1 MVFARKVWK
10 LLVAIKDGLVL
21 LLLLLFFGLLY
32 AALTMRPSPGEVHDG
47 ALLLT
52 LHGSVV
58 EEPARVDPLAFLT
71 SGDEAP
77 DKQYRARDLVRA
89 LDAAAGDA
97 RIKAVVFDLS
107 DFKGGGLVHMTEI
120 GAAVDRVRA
129 AHKPVLTYGVT
140 YDDDALMLAAHASEA
155 WINPLGGAYIL
166 GPGGQTQ
173 YFGALLEKLKVTV
186 HVFKV
191 GTYKDFVEPYIR
203 DSMSDPSREARKAV
217 LDALFG
223 AWRADVAKARPKAD
237 YNRAITDPAGWIA
250 AAGGVGAGAA
260 QRAGLVDKIGDRVQ
274 FGQSVAE
281 LAGKDS
287 ANDAPGAFA
296 HTNLKAWLA
305 ANAPSTSGKKIGVV
319 TIAGEIVDGK
329 AGPGTAG
336 GDRIADLLDS
346 TDTAKLSALVIR
358 VDSPG
363 GSVMA
368 SERIRTAIERIKA
381 RGIPVAVSMANVAA
395 SGGYWVSTPGA
406 RIFAEPGT
414 VTGSIGI
421 FALVPSFERTLA
433 DYGVK
438 SDGVRTTPLSGQP
451 DVLGGLTPEVEA
463 AGQAMIEAG
472 YRRFVGLVATSRGK
486 TPAQIDAIAQGRVWD
501 GGTARQLGLV
511 DQFGGLSDA
520 LGWAAQQA
528 KLAPGQ
534 WHAVY
539 LGEDQNPYASLLE
552 KLTGGDDDSSA
563 PAEAD
568 VFAHLAARRQ
578 AALGEALASASRLIG
593 TRGAQAYCLG
603 CPPAAAAPPPSK
615 ELKGWLA
622 MLKGLWGE

>member
-1 MVFARKVWK
+1 MVFARKVWH

-32 AALTMRPSPGEVHDG
+32 AALTMRPSPGLVRDG
-47 ALLLT
+47 ALLLS
-52 LHGSVV
+52 LRGAVV

-71 SGDEAP
+71 SGEDTP
-77 DKQYRARDLVRA
+77 DAQYRARDLVRA

-120 GAAVDRVRA
+120 GAAIDRVRA
-129 AHKPVLTYGVT
+129 AKKPVLTYGVT

-166 GPGGQTQ
+166 GPGGETQ
-173 YFGALLEKLKVTV
+173 YFGPLLEKLKVTI

-217 LDALFG
+217 LDSLFG
-223 AWRADVAKARPKAD
+223 AWRADVGRVRPKAD
-237 YNRAITDPAGWIA
+237 YNRAINDPAGWIA
-250 AAGGVGAGAA
+250 AAGGDGAVAA

-274 FGQSVAE
+274 FGQRVAQ

-287 ANDAPGAFA
+287 TSEAPGAFA
-296 HTNLKAWLA
+296 HTGLKAWLA
-305 ANAPSTSGKKIGVV
+305 VNHAPTGGKKIGVV

-336 GDRIADLLDS
+336 GDRITALLDG
-346 TDTAKLSALVIR
+346 TDTAKLAGLVIR

-368 SERIRTAIERIKA
+368 SERIRTAIDRIKA

-395 SGGYWVSTPGA
+395 SGGYWVAVPGA

-421 FALVPSFERTLA
+421 FALVPTFERTLA

-451 DVLGGLTPEVEA
+451 DLLGGLTPEVKA

-472 YRRFVGLVATSRGK
+472 YRRFVGLVAASRGK
-486 TPAQIDAIAQGRVWD
+486 TPAQVDAIAQGRIWD

-511 DQFGGLSDA
+511 DQFGTLDDA
-520 LGWAAQQA
+520 LSWTAQQA
-528 KLAPGQ
+528 KLGKGE
-534 WHAVY
+534 WHAAY
-539 LGEDQNPYASLLE
+539 LGENQNPYGSLLE

-563 PAEAD
+563 PTEAD

-603 CPPAAAAPPPSK
+603 CPQAAVAPPPNR
-615 ELKGWLA
+615 EIKGWLA
-622 MLKGLWGE
+622 TAKGLWGG